1 MANIKEEVKYS
12 QMPGVTQNGD
22 KSWDDYE
29 DYLNKEIFKNKI
41 INIKIYFNQGTNIDI
56 TGISFTFKNLIS
68 RKIKTIEH
76 KGSIIS
82 SEVKELNLEEDE
94 YLSKFYA
101 DYDDKI
107 EKFLCIGFNTNK
119 NKILLVGKNNNA
131 DIYFNSDDRKNI
143 IVGSFGYYDKRINSL
158 GCLYYNKNILL
169 KYDLFKFIM
178 LRYINKKN
186 DEFKKK
192 IKNIYESLDI
202 TYKYIWRT
210 INLPDIDFINIAKFC
225 SLW

>member
-94 YLSKFYA
+94 YLSKFYD

-119 NKILLVGKNNNA
+119 NKILLVGKNNNT

-169 KYDLFKFIM
+169 KY
-178 LRYINKKN
+178 
-186 DEFKKK
+186 
-192 IKNIYESLDI
+192 
-202 TYKYIWRT
+202 KY
-210 INLPDIDFINIAKFC
+210 L
-225 SLW
+225 